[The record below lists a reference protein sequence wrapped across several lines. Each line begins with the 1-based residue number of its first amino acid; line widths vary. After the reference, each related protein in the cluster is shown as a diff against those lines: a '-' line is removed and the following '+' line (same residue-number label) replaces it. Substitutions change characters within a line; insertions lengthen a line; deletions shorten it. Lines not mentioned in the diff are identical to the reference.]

1 MEEKRKEERLKKE
14 NEITIN
20 IVSEDTFIPAE
31 EWSNLQELNRYEIQP
46 EGDTFIPVGERSKLQ
61 ELNKIDD
68 NFSKEKITYNCSKDI
83 CLSGAKI
90 QGNILLP
97 VDSIIKIDITFNNL
111 DEKIT
116 ALGKVKWNKV
126 IIENGSYEAGVEFV
140 DAPDEA
146 IQKLYKLE
154 QRQKDNSFI
163 SEKEWSNLQEL
174 NIYEM
179 PPEGNTFI
187 PAEEWSNLQENNKK
201 EKEVSIAKQINRTI
215 ETVGTDMKN
224 CRYCSREI
232 KSDAVKC
239 EHCGRTLSERTTRKV
254 FI

>member
-1 MEEKRKEERLKKE
+1 MEEKRKAERLKKE
-14 NEITIN
+14 NEVNIN

-31 EWSNLQELNRYEIQP
+31 EWSKLQELNKYEMSQ
-46 EGDTFIPVGERSKLQ
+46 EGDTFIPIEERSRLQ
-61 ELNKIDD
+61 ELNKTAE
-68 NFSKEKITYNCSKDI
+68 NSSKEKTTYNCSADI

-97 VDSIIKIDITFNNL
+97 VDSIIKIDITLNNL
-111 DEKIT
+111 EEKIT
-116 ALGKVKWNKV
+116 TLAKVKWNKV

-140 DAPDEA
+140 DAPDEE
-146 IQKLYKLE
+146 IQKLYELG
-154 QRQKDNSFI
+154 QRQKDNAFI

-174 NIYEM
+174 NKYEM
-179 PPEGNTFI
+179 PEEGDTFI
-187 PAEEWSNLQENNKK
+187 PVNKWSKPQEINKNQG
-201 EKEVSIAKQINRTI
+201 EVFISKQINMTI
-215 ETVGTDMKN
+215 ETVGSDMKS

-232 KSDAVKC
+232 RSDAVKC